1 MSLTEREGRG
11 EHSVGLKVLPHI
23 TPSLIKGHL
32 LCGRETDLGIRV
44 NNGQVTGW
52 GRGTDKD

>member
-23 TPSLIKGHL
+23 TPSLINSASALWQGDRPRYQ
-32 LCGRETDLGIRV
+32 G
-44 NNGQVTGW
+44 
-52 GRGTDKD
+52 